1 MRMELVHMDLEKMP
15 PEAESA
21 IQSIGGRNGISLHS
35 KLDEIKT
42 LIAYAESIRAAEGC
56 NG

>member
-15 PEAESA
+15 PEAERA

-35 KLDEIKT
+35 KLDAIKT
-42 LIAYAESIRAAEGC
+42 LIAYAKSIRAAEGC